1 MRLDTRLDMELE
13 IRLLA
18 GANLAVCRS
27 AGKMKQDVRRVRPM
41 IQLKNGDQM
50 TFLVKLNRCLRS
62 LFIGA
67 VLLTS
72 GLVSVSV
79 QAQTAPAT
87 GAPTVSAA
95 EVSAATVTTA
105 AVAKERFV
113 KADQINPGDTAW
125 LLVSTAL
132 VMMMTLPGL
141 AFFYAGL
148 VRKKNILSMMTHVF
162 IAAAVVTVAW
172 FAVGYPLA
180 FSDGNAWLGSASVKA
195 MFLADIAVD
204 PSKRIAVHQLASTI
218 PEMVFSLYQAAFA
231 VITGALIVG
240 SFAERVKFGVT
251 AWFCGI
257 WTVLVYAPVAHWVW
271 APTGWLNQMG
281 VADFAGGTVVHVNA
295 GAAALACAFAV
306 GPRRGYGREAM
317 IPANLAY
324 MLIGTG
330 LLWVG
335 WFGFN
340 GGSAMGANTIAGLAM
355 VNTQIAAAVAAIVY
369 VLLEWM
375 LRGKASLVGL
385 ATGAVA
391 GLVCITP
398 AAGYVD
404 PLTALYF
411 GAAGAL
417 AAYVGVT
424 FIKGWLGADDSL
436 DVFAIHG
443 VVGIV
448 GSLMTGFLAQ
458 AAFLSRPPSFSSEL
472 IAVVSVLAYS
482 FVVSFIIMKLLNSI
496 MGARVS
502 EDDERDGLDLSQH
515 GEQVS

>member
-1 MRLDTRLDMELE
+1 MQICTSFGNWLKRSL
-13 IRLLA
+13 LLA
-18 GANLAVCRS
+18 LLVVPLFFTVSAQTS
-27 AGKMKQDVRRVRPM
+27 AGATASDAAVSPAT
-41 IQLKNGDQM
+41 NPA
-50 TFLVKLNRCLRS
+50 
-62 LFIGA
+62 GA
-67 VLLTS
+67 SSAVN
-72 GLVSVSV
+72 
-79 QAQTAPAT
+79 ATAPAK
-87 GAPTVSAA
+87 G
-95 EVSAATVTTA
+95 
-105 AVAKERFV
+105 RFV
-113 KADQINPGDTAW
+113 KPEKISAGDTAW

-162 IAAAVVTVAW
+162 VAAAVVTVAW

-180 FSDGNAWLGSASVKA
+180 FTAGNGWLGAASANT
-195 MFLADIAVD
+195 MFLADIVTD
-204 PSKRIAVHQLASTI
+204 PSKLIAVHPLASSI
-218 PEMVFSLYQAAFA
+218 PEFVFALYQAAFA

-257 WTVLVYAPVAHWVW
+257 WTILVYAPVAHWVW
-271 APTGWLNQMG
+271 SPDGWLNQMG

-295 GAAALACAFAV
+295 GAAALACAIAV
-306 GPRRGYGREAM
+306 GARRGYGKEPM

-340 GGSAMGANTIAGLAM
+340 GGSAFGANATAGLAM
-355 VNTQIAAAVAAIVY
+355 VNTQISAAVAAVVY

-404 PLTALYF
+404 PTLALGF
-411 GAAGAL
+411 GAAGAF
-417 AAYVGVT
+417 ASYVGVT

-448 GSLMTGFLAQ
+448 GSLMTGLFAQ
-458 AAFLSRPPSFSSEL
+458 TVLLGRPPSFVAET
-472 IAVVSVLAYS
+472 IAIGSVLAYS
-482 FVVSFIIMKLLNSI
+482 FVMSFIIMKLLDFV

-502 EDDERDGLDLSQH
+502 ADAERDGLDLSQH

>member
-1 MRLDTRLDMELE
+1 MNPFGTSR
-13 IRLLA
+13 
-18 GANLAVCRS
+18 NL
-27 AGKMKQDVRRVRPM
+27 VRKFC
-41 IQLKNGDQM
+41 ICAA
-50 TFLVKLNRCLRS
+50 LVL
-62 LFIGA
+62 
-67 VLLTS
+67 S
-72 GLVSVSV
+72 GFAAAW
-79 QAQTAPAT
+79 AQTPAST
-87 GAPTVSAA
+87 A
-95 EVSAATVTTA
+95 SAATVTTA
-105 AVAKERFV
+105 ATAAAASTISASTPTSTPSVAVAPVAKERFV
-113 KADQINPGDTAW
+113 KAEQINAGDTAW

-162 IAAAVVTVAW
+162 IAASVVTVAW

-180 FSDGNAWLGSASVKA
+180 FSEGNAWLGAASVKA

-204 PSKRIAVHQLASTI
+204 PSKRVAVHPLASSI

-271 APTGWLNQMG
+271 SPSGWLNQLG
-281 VADFAGGTVVHVNA
+281 VADFAGGTVVHINA

-306 GPRRGYGREAM
+306 GARRGYGKEAM

-340 GGSAMGANTIAGLAM
+340 GGSAMGANTMAGLAM
-355 VNTQIAAAVAAIVY
+355 VNTQIAAAGSAIIY

-404 PLTALYF
+404 PLSALYF
-411 GAAGAL
+411 GAAGAT
-417 AAYVGVT
+417 ASYIGVT

-443 VVGIV
+443 VVGVV
-448 GSLMTGFLAQ
+448 GSLMTGFMAQ
-458 AAFLSRPPSFSSEL
+458 VAFLGRPPSFSSEV
-472 IAVVSVLAYS
+472 IAVASVLVYS
-482 FVVSFIIMKLLNSI
+482 FVMSFIIMKLLDWI

-502 EDDERDGLDLSQH
+502 ADAERDGLDLSQH
-515 GEQVS
+515 GEQVG

>member
-1 MRLDTRLDMELE
+1 MRFFDNLNKLSKQ
-13 IRLLA
+13 LLA
-18 GANLAVCRS
+18 CLALAI
-27 AGKMKQDVRRVRPM
+27 AGSVP
-41 IQLKNGDQM
+41 
-50 TFLVKLNRCLRS
+50 
-62 LFIGA
+62 
-67 VLLTS
+67 
-72 GLVSVSV
+72 VS
-79 QAQTAPAT
+79 AQTLVTPPMASAT
-87 GAPTVSAA
+87 TATDAAATAPTVTATP
-95 EVSAATVTTA
+95 AATATA
-105 AVAKERFV
+105 PPPKERFV
-113 KADQINPGDTAW
+113 KVDQINSGDTAW

-162 IAAAVVTVAW
+162 IAAAVVTISW

-180 FSDGNAWLGSASVKA
+180 FSDGNAWLGHISVKA

-204 PSKRIAVHQLASTI
+204 PGKRVAVHQLASTI
-218 PEMVFSLYQAAFA
+218 PEMVFALYQAAFA

-240 SFAERVKFGVT
+240 GFAERVKFGVT

-257 WTVLVYAPVAHWVW
+257 WTIAVYAPVAHWVW
-271 APTGWLNQMG
+271 SPNGWLNQMG

-295 GAAALACAFAV
+295 GAAALACAFVV
-306 GPRRGYGREAM
+306 GARRGYGREAM

-340 GGSAMGANTIAGLAM
+340 GGSAFGANTIAGLAM
-355 VNTQIAAAVAAIVY
+355 VNTQIAAAASAIVY

-404 PLTALYF
+404 PMTALYF
-411 GAAGAL
+411 GAAGAV

-424 FIKGWLGADDSL
+424 FIKSWLGADDSL

-443 VVGIV
+443 VVGVV
-448 GSLMTGFLAQ
+448 GSLMTGLLGQ
-458 AAFLSRPPSFSSEL
+458 AAFLGRPPSFSAEL
-472 IAVVSVLAYS
+472 IAVASVLAYS
-482 FVVSFIIMKLLNSI
+482 FVMSFIIMKLLDWI
-496 MGARVS
+496 MGTRVS
-502 EDDERDGLDLSQH
+502 PDDERDGLDLSQH

>member
-1 MRLDTRLDMELE
+1 MSFFIKPNGWLKSLCVC
-13 IRLLA
+13 
-18 GANLAVCRS
+18 AVVVLS
-27 AGKMKQDVRRVRPM
+27 
-41 IQLKNGDQM
+41 
-50 TFLVKLNRCLRS
+50 TF
-62 LFIGA
+62 A
-67 VLLTS
+67 
-72 GLVSVSV
+72 SVAA
-79 QAQTAPAT
+79 QAQPAT
-87 GAPTVSAA
+87 PTASIA
-95 EVSAATVTTA
+95 AATVA
-105 AVAKERFV
+105 ATVAPQAKERFV
-113 KADQINPGDTAW
+113 KADQINAGDTAW

-180 FSDGNAWLGSASVKA
+180 FSEGNAWLGTASIKA

-204 PSKRIAVHQLASTI
+204 PSKRVAVHPLAASI

-281 VADFAGGTVVHVNA
+281 VADFAGGTVVHINA

-306 GPRRGYGREAM
+306 GARRGYGKEAM

-340 GGSAMGANTIAGLAM
+340 GGSAMGANSIAGLAM
-355 VNTQIAAAVAAIVY
+355 VNTQIAAATSAIVY

-404 PLTALYF
+404 PFTALYF
-411 GAAGAL
+411 GAAGAV
-417 AAYVGVT
+417 ASYVGVT
-424 FIKGWLGADDSL
+424 FIKGWLGVDDSL

-443 VVGIV
+443 VVGVV
-448 GSLMTGFLAQ
+448 GSLMTGYLAQ
-458 AAFLSRPPSFSSEL
+458 AAFLGRPPSFSSEL
-472 IAVVSVLAYS
+472 IAVASVLAYS
-482 FVVSFIIMKLLNSI
+482 FVMSFIIM
-496 MGARVS
+496 
-502 EDDERDGLDLSQH
+502 
-515 GEQVS
+515 

>member
-1 MRLDTRLDMELE
+1 MRFLLGLGRVFNKLCACTV
-13 IRLLA
+13 LLA
-18 GANLAVCRS
+18 AGLAVT
-27 AGKMKQDVRRVRPM
+27 APY
-41 IQLKNGDQM
+41 
-50 TFLVKLNRCLRS
+50 
-62 LFIGA
+62 
-67 VLLTS
+67 
-72 GLVSVSV
+72 
-79 QAQTAPAT
+79 AQTPPAPSGQTAQVVSAVPIAPAT
-87 GAPTVSAA
+87 AAAAAGLGAGQA
-95 EVSAATVTTA
+95 
-105 AVAKERFV
+105 AKERFV
-113 KADQINPGDTAW
+113 KADQINAGDTAW

-162 IAAAVVTVAW
+162 IAASVVTVAW

-180 FSDGNAWLGSASVKA
+180 FSDGNAWLGSASFKT
-195 MFLADIAVD
+195 MFLADIAVE
-204 PSKRIAVHQLASTI
+204 PGKRVAVHALASSI
-218 PEMVFSLYQAAFA
+218 PEMVFALYQAAFA

-251 AWFCGI
+251 AWFCGL

-281 VADFAGGTVVHVNA
+281 VADFAGGTVVHINA

-306 GPRRGYGREAM
+306 GARRGYGKEAM

-340 GGSAMGANTIAGLAM
+340 GGSAMGANTVAGLAM
-355 VNTQIAAAVAAIVY
+355 VNTQIAAAASAIVY
-369 VLLEWM
+369 VLLEWT

-411 GAAGAL
+411 GAAGAT

-443 VVGIV
+443 VVGVV
-448 GSLMTGFLAQ
+448 GSLMTGLLAQ
-458 AAFLSRPPSFSSEL
+458 AAFLGRPPSFSAEL
-472 IAVVSVLAYS
+472 IAVCSVLAYS
-482 FVVSFIIMKLLNSI
+482 FVMSFILMKLLDWI

-502 EDDERDGLDLSQH
+502 ADSERDGLDISQH

>member
-1 MRLDTRLDMELE
+1 MEFS
-13 IRLLA
+13 RTS
-18 GANLAVCRS
+18 GGPVRS
-27 AGKMKQDVRRVRPM
+27 V
-41 IQLKNGDQM
+41 
-50 TFLVKLNRCLRS
+50 
-62 LFIGA
+62 FIGFFLSLS
-67 VLLTS
+67 VLAS
-72 GLVSVSV
+72 AFA
-79 QAQTAPAT
+79 QASSTQTLSAT
-87 GAPTVSAA
+87 
-95 EVSAATVTTA
+95 ATATA
-105 AVAKERFV
+105 AVATAASVTTPAAKERFV
-113 KADQINPGDTAW
+113 KSDQINSGDTAW

-162 IAAAVVTVAW
+162 IAAAVVTMAW

-180 FSDGNAWLGSASVKA
+180 FSDGNAWLGAASVKA

-204 PSKRIAVHQLASTI
+204 PAKKVAVHALAPTL
-218 PEMVFSLYQAAFA
+218 PELLFALYQAAFA

-257 WTVLVYAPVAHWVW
+257 WTVVVYAPVAHWVW

-306 GPRRGYGREAM
+306 GARRGYGKEAM

-340 GGSAMGANTIAGLAM
+340 GGSAMGANTIAALAM
-355 VNTQIAAAVAAIVY
+355 VNTQIAAATSAIVY

-404 PLTALYF
+404 PLNAVYF
-411 GAAGAL
+411 GAAGAA
-417 AAYVGVT
+417 AAYIGVT

-443 VVGIV
+443 VVGVV
-448 GSLMTGFLAQ
+448 GSLMTGVLAQ
-458 AAFLSRPPSFSSEL
+458 ATFLGHAPSYSAEV

-482 FVVSFIIMKLLNSI
+482 FVMSFIVMKLLDVI

-502 EDDERDGLDLSQH
+502 ADDERDGLDLSQH
-515 GEQVS
+515 GEQVA